1 MMKYFRDPDNLAQP
15 LSEQEEFIEETMQA
29 RKNAV
34 FLYRLAASRGDSLAG
49 MLANL
54 EGLASPFFLGI
65 DEDGDDSDMDVFP

>member
-1 MMKYFRDPDNLAQP
+1 MVKYFRDPDNLAQP
-15 LSEQEEFIEETMQA
+15 LSEQEEFIEETIQA

-54 EGLASPFFLGI
+54 EGLTSPFFLGI
-65 DEDGDDSDMDVFP
+65 DEDGDDSDMEVFP